1 MRTPC
6 LRGKAALARQ
16 RGQAL
21 AFALIFLVV
30 GALAL
35 FTAFNASQL
44 SSAKTKLQNTADAT
58 AYSVAVL
65 QARDYNFA
73 AYTNRAMVAN
83 QAAVAQVLSLKS
95 WIDEVSETAQS
106 DHVTDTLIDIFA
118 DLGEVEWNLPKQTA
132 RPIISPLKST
142 IDSLAPTVVKG
153 LDILNWSLSEAQ
165 QAYHL
170 TTMLSYPLVA
180 KEVAQA
186 NEPNTTADEGYMAT
200 LGAPKLL
207 AWKNYVTRTDPKQQA
222 SGGGGSDRFAD
233 VVTDKDTLDN
243 FVPERGKIR
252 TPTVASTA
260 EKGCVGAVFSFMAVG
275 EPHSGATQLRPD
287 LGGWEALDGTAAIG
301 DLTCIWATPV
311 GPVGFTF
318 PIIES
323 LGRGGAAN
331 GPGGSYSGRSGYNN
345 TGHIGDAIVSAATVA
360 TFMQYETGPGSSLD
374 NSSRAGLQPYYD
386 LSDPNKAAPGTGTE
400 NFNRA
405 PTITLQVKRNV
416 DTTRTTKTMQVGVGR
431 TQLDEAAPSS
441 ELRALSS
448 ASAYFIRPRSTGGP
462 GGLLNAAAWRRG
474 DNRFEYPSL
483 FNPYWQP
490 SLVDT
495 SATDLEAAAVAQAAG
510 AP

>member
-1 MRTPC
+1 MRKPC
-6 LRGKAALARQ
+6 LHGKAALARQ

-106 DHVTDTLIDIFA
+106 DHVVDTLINVFA

-132 RPIISPLKST
+132 RPMISPLKST

-153 LDILNWSLSEAQ
+153 LDILNWSLSTAQ
-165 QAYHL
+165 HTYRLATL
-170 TTMLSYPLVA
+170 ASYPLVA
-180 KEVAQA
+180 NEVAQA

-200 LGAPKLL
+200 LGAPKFF

-222 SGGGGSDRFAD
+222 SGGSGGPDRFAD

-243 FVPERGKIR
+243 FVPERGAIR

-275 EPHSGATQLRPD
+275 EPHKGATQLRPD
-287 LGGWEALDGTAAIG
+287 LGGWEALDATAAVG
-301 DLTCIWATPV
+301 DLTSNQQTALVTLSVANSSDTLRQLWPGWNGFTASDKHVLLTNGWTPDGSSGTLAQVSNATP
-311 GPVGFTF
+311 
-318 PIIES
+318 IK
-323 LGRGGAAN
+323 N
-331 GPGGSYSGRSGYNN
+331 
-345 TGHIGDAIVSAATVA
+345 
-360 TFMQYETGPGSSLD
+360 
-374 NSSRAGLQPYYD
+374 AGLMGGVALDVLAWFAPDILGLD
-386 LSDPNKAAPGTGTE
+386 LGKIAPDVVPADRLG
-400 NFNRA
+400 
-405 PTITLQVKRNV
+405 Q
-416 DTTRTTKTMQVGVGR
+416 
-431 TQLDEAAPSS
+431 
-441 ELRALSS
+441 
-448 ASAYFIRPRSTGGP
+448 
-462 GGLLNAAAWRRG
+462 
-474 DNRFEYPSL
+474 
-483 FNPYWQP
+483 
-490 SLVDT
+490 
-495 SATDLEAAAVAQAAG
+495 
-510 AP
+510 